1 MFRFRLTIVHF
12 SCLVYVL
19 FMFAAFCQPF
29 IKQTFYHTCT
39 MHFSSDCCCVHCIQS
54 ALKNMED
61 ECTHLQMMYR
71 SSQEELEQLVERSE
85 EHIQE
90 IRELND
96 KCQVCLSLNFS
107 GYVLVIISMH

>member
-1 MFRFRLTIVHF
+1 MSLNG
-12 SCLVYVL
+12 L
-19 FMFAAFCQPF
+19 FV
-29 IKQTFYHTCT
+29 CT
-39 MHFSSDCCCVHCIQS
+39 LCVQS

-61 ECTHLQMMYR
+61 ECTHLQMMYQ

-96 KCQVCLSLNFS
+96 KFQVCFAVYDVWLWIL
-107 GYVLVIISMH
+107 